1 MMTLSESKRMSYE
14 LLRTPLWRSSR
25 RRITSAQRTRPTNG
39 RTTTPRGS
47 YRQVKPERMMC
58 PWRYGIG
65 EQRKPVLYPEILALQ
80 RPAAGGAVLY
90 LFGVRLARFYIVEE
104 DPSVMPLGVP
114 ELRPHFVRL
123 AARAIKRCHRLIS
136 SIGTYY

>member
-47 YRQVKPERMMC
+47 YRQVKPERMMW

-65 EQRKPVLYPEILALQ
+65 EQRKPVLRPEVLALQ
-80 RPAAGGAVLY
+80 RLAARGAVLY
-90 LFGVRLARFYIVEE
+90 LLGISLARLYIIEE
-104 DPSVMPLGVP
+104 DPSIMPLGVP
-114 ELRPHFVRL
+114 ELRPQSVRPS
-123 AARAIKRCHRLIS
+123 ARAIQRGHQLTS
-136 SIGTYY
+136 SMGAS